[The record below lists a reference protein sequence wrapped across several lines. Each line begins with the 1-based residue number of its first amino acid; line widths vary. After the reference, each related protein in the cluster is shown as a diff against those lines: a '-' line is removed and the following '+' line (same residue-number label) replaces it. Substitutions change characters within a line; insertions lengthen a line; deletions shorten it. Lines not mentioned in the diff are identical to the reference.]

1 MKKKITI
8 ITSLI
13 VLIST
18 LIFIFWYNGIIFLNY
33 FDEKNYEVKGV
44 DVSHYQGDIDW
55 KILSNQ
61 GIKFAFIKATEGKSF
76 VDENYNLNYKNAIKT
91 DLKIGAYHFFTYD
104 TDGVLQAE
112 NFIKNVSKTE
122 NMLPPVVD
130 IEFYGEE
137 YTVERTKEQLHLMLN
152 KLEEFYEKKPIIYTT
167 HETYNWYIANDFKDN
182 YIWIRDVFFKPRLI
196 DNREWTFWQYTNRAK
211 LDGYNG
217 QEKRIDINVY
227 NGNMNDLENLSKIH

>member
-55 KILSNQ
+55 EILSNQ

-76 VDENYNLNYKNAIKT
+76 VDENFNLNYKNAIKT

-227 NGNMNDLENLSKIH
+227 NGNMNDLENLSK

>member
-1 MKKKITI
+1 MKKKTTI
-8 ITSLI
+8 VTCLI

-55 KILSNQ
+55 EILSNQ

-130 IEFYGEE
+130 IEFYGKE

-227 NGNMNDLENLSKIH
+227 NGNMNDLENLSK

>member
-1 MKKKITI
+1 MKKKTTI
-8 ITSLI
+8 VICLI

-55 KILSNQ
+55 EILSNQ

-152 KLEEFYEKKPIIYTT
+152 KLEEYYEKKPIIYTT

-227 NGNMNDLENLSKIH
+227 NGNMNDLENLSK

>member
-1 MKKKITI
+1 MKKKTTI
-8 ITSLI
+8 VTCLI
-13 VLIST
+13 VLIIT

-55 KILSNQ
+55 EILSNQ

-137 YTVERTKEQLHLMLN
+137 YKVERTKEQLHLMLN

-227 NGNMNDLENLSKIH
+227 NGNMNDLENLSK

>member
-1 MKKKITI
+1 MKKKLTI
-8 ITSLI
+8 VTSLI

-18 LIFIFWYNGIIFLNY
+18 SIFILWYNGIIFLNY
-33 FDEKNYEVKGV
+33 FDVKNYEVKGV
-44 DVSHYQGDIDW
+44 DVSHYQGDINW
-55 KILSNQ
+55 EILSNQ

-76 VDENYNLNYKNAIKT
+76 VDEKYNLNYNNAIKT

-152 KLEEFYEKKPIIYTT
+152 KLEQYYEKKPIIYTT
-167 HETYNWYIANDFKDN
+167 QETYNWYIANDFKDN

-227 NGNMNDLENLSKIH
+227 NGNMNDLEKLTR

>member
-1 MKKKITI
+1 MKKKLTI
-8 ITSLI
+8 VTSLI

-18 LIFIFWYNGIIFLNY
+18 SIFILWYNGIIFLNY
-33 FDEKNYEVKGV
+33 FDVKNYEVKGI
-44 DVSHYQGDIDW
+44 DVSHYQGDINW

-76 VDENYNLNYKNAIKT
+76 VDEKYNLNYNNAIKT

-152 KLEEFYEKKPIIYTT
+152 KLEQYYEKKPIIYTT

-227 NGNMNDLENLSKIH
+227 NGNMNDLEKLTR

>member
-8 ITSLI
+8 VTSLI

-55 KILSNQ
+55 EILSNQ

-76 VDENYNLNYKNAIKT
+76 VDENFNLNYKNAIKT

-227 NGNMNDLENLSKIH
+227 NGNMNDLENLSK